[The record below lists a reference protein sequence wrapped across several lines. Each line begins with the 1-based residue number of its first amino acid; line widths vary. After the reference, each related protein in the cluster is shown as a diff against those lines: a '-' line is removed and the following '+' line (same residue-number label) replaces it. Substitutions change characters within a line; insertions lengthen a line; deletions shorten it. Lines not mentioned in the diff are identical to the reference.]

1 MTVNGEGRS
10 RRKFIARAMASPVIG
25 WIAVALSIYS
35 IVAPQV
41 TNHREQVSP
50 PPRSAKSLFLMD
62 DRGEMRHSACAYRD
76 QMSWV
81 YITSD
86 RDRLLRAT
94 LRDDQTDGIV
104 LALTVLGKDY
114 YSHVHVGLPALM
126 EALSKASGA
135 KYERAGSAHGGE
147 Q

>member
-1 MTVNGEGRS
+1 MTANGEGRS
-10 RRKFIARAMASPVIG
+10 SRKFITRAIASPEIG

-35 IVAPQV
+35 IVAPRV

-62 DRGEMRHSACAYRD
+62 DRGDMRHSACAYRD
-76 QMSWV
+76 HMSWV

-86 RDRLLRAT
+86 KDRLLRAT
-94 LRDDQTDGIV
+94 MRDDPSHGIV

-114 YSHVHVGLPALM
+114 YSHVDVGLPALM
-126 EALSKASGA
+126 EALSKVPGA

-147 Q
+147 R